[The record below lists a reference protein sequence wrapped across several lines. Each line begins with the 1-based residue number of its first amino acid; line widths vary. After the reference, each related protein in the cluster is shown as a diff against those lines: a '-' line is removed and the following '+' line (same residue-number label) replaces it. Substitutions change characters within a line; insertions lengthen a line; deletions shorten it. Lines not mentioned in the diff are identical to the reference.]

1 MQLQRE
7 LADVQQST
15 ERDSFAHSE
24 RARCLRGKHDGFRG
38 DVAPEA
44 VQLASDTANAL
55 GMPADLP
62 LVTLLAVS
70 ELALKLQ
77 GEPPLTVAGA
87 IMTLLA
93 AQAAATPSKP
103 RPKYRGRA

>member
-1 MQLQRE
+1 MDPTTTTPEHAALLRAMTTEATE
-7 LADVQQST
+7 LLG
-15 ERDSFAHSE
+15 RPI
-24 RARCLRGKHDGFRG
+24 
-38 DVAPEA
+38 APDA

-62 LVTLLAVS
+62 LATLLAVS
-70 ELALKLQ
+70 ELALRLR
-77 GEPPLTVAGA
+77 GEPPLTVAAA

-103 RPKYRGRA
+103 KRPKHSKG

>member
-1 MQLQRE
+1 MDPTTTPEHAALLRAMTTEAAE
-7 LADVQQST
+7 LLG
-15 ERDSFAHSE
+15 RP
-24 RARCLRGKHDGFRG
+24 
-38 DVAPEA
+38 VAPEA

-77 GEPPLTVAGA
+77 GEPPRVVAGA

-93 AQAAATPSKP
+93 AQAAATPS
-103 RPKYRGRA
+103 RPKRPKHSKG